1 MAHADALD
9 VGARVTKLIEDGNNE
24 SEGTGT
30 ATDEQGTGRYTHV
43 VTFDNGD
50 VENFTLKQLREQCT
64 LVVPAPVVNNNLEA
78 ATTRQRDDDTTGKE
92 EVPSLGK
99 RKVASLFSEPEEV
112 PDVLL
117 PMLDAARLT
126 QPPPQV
132 QKRGPGT
139 PRKAPPPP
147 PSPPPPMPSPIPPQP
162 PEPSGKN
169 LLQAAA
175 QLTPQPS
182 PAVAQAAA
190 ELTPLGMGMMGIGS
204 NHIDDVIVIDLEVED
219 SEDVRA
225 RPSRACARP
234 SRRTIVD
241 DMVDLDDDHRLAFY
255 QNDDETVAKGK
266 EAAMRSEDAA
276 PTPNAGT
283 SDAAKYRG
291 VRPHRCSGTFL
302 AALKVNNVSVHL
314 CNSKDATKL
323 ALIRDYVIRECNL
336 TNARN
341 FDDTTT
347 LPREYLEEA
356 TAAVVKT
363 KGYQKAGNVPP
374 PPPYQNDDET
384 VAKGKAAMRSED
396 AAPTP
401 NAGTSGAAKYRGV
414 YPSQRY
420 VGEFYAQL
428 CRNNK
433 NCHIGNSKD
442 ATKLALIRDY
452 VIRVCNLTNARNF
465 DDATTLP
472 REYLEEALAAVV
484 KTKRYLD
491 SGNVPPYQ
499 NDDETVAKGKAA
511 MRSGEDAAPTPNA
524 GTSDAANYRGV
535 YPSRC
540 SSGTFLAAL
549 KVNNVSVHLCKSDD
563 ATKLALIRDYVIR
576 ECNLTNARNFDD
588 TTTLPREYLEEAT
601 AAVVKTKG
609 YQKAGNVPPPPP
621 YQNDDETVAKGK
633 AAMRSGDAAPTSNA
647 GSSDAA
653 KYRGVYKY
661 PNRQELFYYAQVS
674 RNHKGCHIGN
684 SKDATKLALIRDF
697 VIRVCKLTNAR
708 NFDDTTTLPR
718 EYLEEALAAVVK
730 TKRYLDSGNVPP
742 PPSYQE
748 AEKHGKKKTL
758 SKGVPF
764 SCKGVGT
771 LSSMIGR
778 RVTKKFSDRFYNGV
792 VDGCEGTMRWY
803 HITYDDGDAEDI
815 AFTEFLELTHGP
827 ADINNAFFTAK
838 GAEQVSRVL
847 GCTFATETAR
857 SVWDACWSRAKK
869 QRQDPKMLPGIG
881 GFEVKSCY
889 DADHPSC
896 LSSTNLFESISKYL
910 TDLGFDVGASVYH
923 GATPMLPLNAPHHLN
938 LEEYV
943 VAADDPREELRGQKG
958 CRVKP
963 DSQPIAAGTTLGVY
977 GGELLM
983 SGEVH
988 ELKSVKDS
996 VQGGILCFL
1005 RAELQAECFT
1015 EEFNHFNYEQ
1025 GEEIPLD
1032 GEKLAVCAVDV
1043 NDNLMHRIND
1053 VRISPLSKKSE
1064 MLPGGA
1070 NVEYVETC
1078 VCGFPFV
1085 FLVARQ
1091 DLAPSQD
1098 LRGNYGDAYWHMVR
1112 EYVSRIKVCKEAA
1125 TFNP

>member
-30 ATDEQGTGRYTHV
+30 ATDEQRTGRYTHV

-50 VENFTLKQLREQCT
+50 VENFTLKQLRERCT

-99 RKVASLFSEPEEV
+99 RKVASLFSEQEEV

-283 SDAAKYRG
+283 S
-291 VRPHRCSGTFL
+291 
-302 AALKVNNVSVHL
+302 
-314 CNSKDATKL
+314 
-323 ALIRDYVIRECNL
+323 
-336 TNARN
+336 
-341 FDDTTT
+341 
-347 LPREYLEEA
+347 
-356 TAAVVKT
+356 
-363 KGYQKAGNVPP
+363 
-374 PPPYQNDDET
+374 
-384 VAKGKAAMRSED
+384 
-396 AAPTP
+396 
-401 NAGTSGAAKYRGV
+401 GAAK
-414 YPSQRY
+414 
-420 VGEFYAQL
+420 
-428 CRNNK
+428 
-433 NCHIGNSKD
+433 
-442 ATKLALIRDY
+442 
-452 VIRVCNLTNARNF
+452 
-465 DDATTLP
+465 
-472 REYLEEALAAVV
+472 
-484 KTKRYLD
+484 
-491 SGNVPPYQ
+491 
-499 NDDETVAKGKAA
+499 
-511 MRSGEDAAPTPNA
+511 
-524 GTSDAANYRGV
+524 YRGV

-540 SSGTFLAAL
+540 SSGTFFAGL

-588 TTTLPREYLEEAT
+588 ATALPREYLEEAT

-621 YQNDDETVAKGK
+621 YQNDDATVAKGK
-633 AAMRSGDAAPTSNA
+633 AAMRSEDAAPTPNA
-647 GSSDAA
+647 GTSDAA

-674 RNHKGCHIGN
+674 RNNKGCHIGN
-684 SKDATKLALIRDF
+684 SKDATKLALIRDY
-697 VIRVCKLTNAR
+697 VIRECNLTTAR
-708 NFDDTTTLPR
+708 NFDDATTLPR
-718 EYLEEALAAVVK
+718 EYLEEATAAVVK
-730 TKRYLDSGNVPP
+730 TKRCLDSGNVPP

-748 AEKHGKKKTL
+748 AEKHAKKKTL

-778 RVTKKFSDRFYNGV
+778 RVTKKFGDRFYNGV

-827 ADINNAFFTAK
+827 DINNAFFTAK

-847 GCTFATETAR
+847 GCTFATETAK

-881 GFEVKSCY
+881 GFEVKSFY

-896 LSSTNLFESISKYL
+896 LSSANLFESISKYL
-910 TDLGFDVGASVYH
+910 TDLGFDVGACVYH

-943 VAADDPREELRGQKG
+943 VAADDPREGLRGQKG

-963 DSQPIAAGTTLGVY
+963 DGQPIAAGTTLGVY
-977 GGELLM
+977 GGQLLM

-1032 GEKLAVCAVDV
+1032 GEKLTVCAVDV

-1112 EYVSRIKVCKEAA
+1112 EYVSRIKVCIEAA
-1125 TFNP
+1125 TFNQ